1 MRTEIRLTG
10 SGGQGLI
17 TAARILAKAALL
29 DGMNALQSQV
39 YGAEA
44 RGGATKSEVVL
55 ANRDIYFPEV
65 LQPDLIAIM
74 TQASYKKYGHRVKA
88 SSLRI
93 IDTFMVPDYTEIPEI
108 KTVGL
113 PFTAYADTQFH
124 TKLITNMILMGYIVA
139 KTNLVKAESFLIALN
154 DFFNAEKIG
163 KNKEAFNFGQELLGK
178 ETRSN

>member
-55 ANRDIYFPEV
+55 ADRDIYFPEV
-65 LQPDLIAIM
+65 LQPDLTAIM
-74 TQASYKKYGHRVKA
+74 TQASYQKYGHRVKA

-93 IDTFMVPDYTEIPEI
+93 IDTFMVPDYTEIPGI
-108 KTVGL
+108 NTVGL
-113 PFTAYADTQFH
+113 PFTSYADTQFH
-124 TKLITNMILMGYIVA
+124 TKLITNMMLMGYIVA
-139 KTNLVKAESFLIALN
+139 KTNLVKAESFIIALN

-163 KNKEAFNFGQELLGK
+163 KNKEAFSFGQGLVGK
-178 ETRSN
+178 ETRST